1 VSTGGRSRSGRQRR
15 TAPNRRGWS
24 VRRAPCGVPISF
36 PPPSRFRGARLSAWE
51 HLLRR
56 SGCECRGEVPSAR
69 GRLHGRVPRASEAAV
84 GVQHASRLTILP
96 WRSVGPAG
104 PWRVPRIER
113 QRGGRPYRDARF
125 HSPTRRL
132 RGRCGRG
139 ACGGVCFG
147 RSLGYGMVVM
157 GAGEVAAA
165 KEPTGPQ
172 GPVDVSWLILQ
183 RLDDLRRAQDDL
195 RRAQDDL
202 RRAQDELRRAQDELR
217 DKVDQVAERLD
228 AKIDSVRNWSL
239 GLLLLAILGLLAK
252 LLIPG
257 A

>member
-1 VSTGGRSRSGRQRR
+1 
-15 TAPNRRGWS
+15 
-24 VRRAPCGVPISF
+24 
-36 PPPSRFRGARLSAWE
+36 
-51 HLLRR
+51 
-56 SGCECRGEVPSAR
+56 
-69 GRLHGRVPRASEAAV
+69 
-84 GVQHASRLTILP
+84 
-96 WRSVGPAG
+96 
-104 PWRVPRIER
+104 
-113 QRGGRPYRDARF
+113 
-125 HSPTRRL
+125 
-132 RGRCGRG
+132 
-139 ACGGVCFG
+139 
-147 RSLGYGMVVM
+147 MVVM

-217 DKVDQVAERLD
+217 DEIHQVAERLDAKIGQEVQKLD

-239 GLLLLAILGLLAK
+239 GLLLLAMLGLLAK